1 MREAEIMKFKGVKVK
16 GIKIKS
22 IKVKMILLLMPVII
36 ASMAVLAY
44 MSYSS
49 AEKIINS
56 ELEINMNSK
65 LNEKSQEIEK
75 SLERHQKI
83 SESLAK
89 VAENSISS
97 LTEENYKG
105 VLESLIDTNDET
117 FGAGVWF
124 EPFKYKKDIQLFGPY
139 AYKLNGKGTY
149 TNEYSKTDYKTSDW
163 YKMGQD
169 TDKSV
174 EWSSPYYDDVAKVSM
189 ITATCPMHDSNNNF
203 IGVTT
208 ADIDLS
214 TLQNNIKN
222 MEIGTQGRAFLIDK
236 SGLYVADMNLKL

>member
-36 ASMAVLAY
+36 ASMVVLAY

-49 AEKIINS
+49 AKKIINS

-89 VAENSISS
+89 VAENSVSS

-124 EPFKYKKDIQLFGPY
+124 EPFK
-139 AYKLNGKGTY
+139 
-149 TNEYSKTDYKTSDW
+149 
-163 YKMGQD
+163 
-169 TDKSV
+169 
-174 EWSSPYYDDVAKVSM
+174 
-189 ITATCPMHDSNNNF
+189 
-203 IGVTT
+203 
-208 ADIDLS
+208 
-214 TLQNNIKN
+214 
-222 MEIGTQGRAFLIDK
+222 
-236 SGLYVADMNLKL
+236 